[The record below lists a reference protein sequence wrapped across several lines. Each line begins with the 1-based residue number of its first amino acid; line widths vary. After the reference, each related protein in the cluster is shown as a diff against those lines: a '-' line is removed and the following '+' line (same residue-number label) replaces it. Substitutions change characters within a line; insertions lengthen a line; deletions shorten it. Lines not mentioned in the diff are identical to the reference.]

1 MDVLARMDDTKALV
15 TQADCVVS
23 LLPYTMHMPVA
34 RACLDAH
41 VPLVTASYKGAMAE
55 VEDEAKRKGLP
66 ILVEMGLDPGMDHMS
81 AQKVIDEVHAEGG
94 VVESFSSICGGLPAP
109 EAADNPLAYKFSWS
123 PIGVLMAASN
133 PAQFLRDGLV
143 QKVNGADLLTSA
155 QPLKWLKAL
164 NLEVLP
170 NRDSLP
176 YGDVYG
182 IGQEAKSVFRGTIRY
197 GGWSGAMHGLRTL
210 VHARLY
216 IMYQNQI
223 RRRA

>member
-1 MDVLARMDDTKALV
+1 VLGAGLVAGPLLEYMSRDQNQRVTVLSGVEGQAAALALRSAPGRANVEGRTMDVLARMDDTKALV

-123 PIGVLMAASN
+123 P
-133 PAQFLRDGLV
+133 P
-143 QKVNGADLLTSA
+143 
-155 QPLKWLKAL
+155 
-164 NLEVLP
+164 EC
-170 NRDSLP
+170 
-176 YGDVYG
+176 
-182 IGQEAKSVFRGTIRY
+182 
-197 GGWSGAMHGLRTL
+197 
-210 VHARLY
+210 
-216 IMYQNQI
+216 
-223 RRRA
+223 